1 MHVNQGKNVA
11 LDEEVMRTLVY
22 APTPP
27 PTPPY
32 SRTIESFFKDTSV
45 LCTCCFEAK
54 VPNNQR
60 HNLFLYN
67 QASL

>member
-27 PTPPY
+27 PHSPL
-32 SRTIESFFKDTSV
+32 FK
-45 LCTCCFEAK
+45 
-54 VPNNQR
+54 N
-60 HNLFLYN
+60 Y
-67 QASL
+67 